1 MEKQSIIVSGKNGQL
16 GNELAELSALFPN
29 FHFVFA
35 GHAELDISDNTAVE
49 NIFATYHPSWFV
61 NAAAYTAVDKAE
73 ADQEQA
79 FKVNAEAAG
88 IIAANC
94 NKFHTRLIHISTD
107 YVFDGNGDK
116 PYHEED
122 GTNPVNY
129 YGYTKWMGEQ
139 LALQNNPETVVI
151 RTSWVYSKFGNN
163 FVKTMI
169 RLMKERPQINVV
181 SDQFGSPT
189 WAKDLA
195 ATILNIIERSAT
207 NANLFQPGVY
217 HYSNEGKISWFD
229 FASAIRDLMKF
240 ECVINPIP
248 TSQFPTSAK
257 RPSWSVMSKEKISST
272 FDLDV
277 PEWHQSLVKC
287 IAEL

>member
-16 GNELAELSALFPN
+16 GNELAELSALFPK

-35 GHAELDISDNTAVE
+35 GHTELDISDNAAIE
-49 NIFATYHPSWFV
+49 NIFATHRPSWFV

-94 NKFHTRLIHISTD
+94 NKFQTKLIHISTD
-107 YVFDGNGDK
+107 YVFDGNGSE
-116 PYHEED
+116 PYHED
-122 GTNPVNY
+122 DATNPVNY

-139 LALQNNPETVVI
+139 LALQNNPETMVI

-195 ATILNIIERSAT
+195 ATILRIIESSAA
-207 NANLFQPGVY
+207 NAKLFQSGVY

-229 FASAIRDLMKF
+229 FASAIQDLMKF
-240 ECVINPIP
+240 GCVVNPIP
-248 TSQFPTSAK
+248 TSQFPTPAK
-257 RPSWSVMSKEKISST
+257 RPSWSVMNKEKIKAT
-272 FDLDV
+272 FNLDV

-287 IAEL
+287 LAEL